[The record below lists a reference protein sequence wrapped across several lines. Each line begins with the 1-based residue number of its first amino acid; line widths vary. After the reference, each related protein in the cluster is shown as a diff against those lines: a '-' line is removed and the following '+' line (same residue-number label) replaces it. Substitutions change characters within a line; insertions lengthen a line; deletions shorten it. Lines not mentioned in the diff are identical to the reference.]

1 MLTELWCGVVQMSR
15 VQGLHSVSAGAERK
29 KRYHHRGRAVIGEI
43 VEEETLSKMCE
54 WGLKMT
60 SSMPVLPEGEEA
72 AIGEEALVPVGWAAI
87 AAYRVSKHCKVMLLF
102 MGLLF
107 WVGQAA

>member
-1 MLTELWCGVVQMSR
+1 
-15 VQGLHSVSAGAERK
+15 VSAGAERK

-54 WGLKMT
+54 WGLKMK
-60 SSMPVLPEGEEA
+60 SSAPNIPEESIEE
-72 AIGEEALVPVGWAAI
+72 ETLLPVGWLAI
-87 AAYRVSKHCKVMLLF
+87 STYRVLKEGKVMLLF

-107 WVGQAA
+107 WVGQAP

>member
-60 SSMPVLPEGEEA
+60 SSMPGIPEGEAE
-72 AIGEEALVPVGWAAI
+72 IGEELLEPVGWAAI
-87 AAYRVSKHCKVMLLF
+87 ATYRVSKNCKVMLLF
-102 MGLLF
+102 IGLLF
-107 WVGQAA
+107 WVGQSP